1 MDNSQKNIVLEQMNA
16 AIAAGNV
23 EQATELMVKA
33 QYPLPLSVAE
43 AAKEA
48 LGIEF
53 LLEGG
58 FNLSEAVAAHG
69 QDWLTS

>member
-1 MDNSQKNIVLEQMNA
+1 MDKAQKDIILEQMNA

-23 EQATELMVKA
+23 EQARELMVKT
-33 QYPLPLSVAE
+33 QYPVPLSVAE

-53 LLEGG
+53 LLESGL
-58 FNLSEAVAAHG
+58 NLSEAVAVYG